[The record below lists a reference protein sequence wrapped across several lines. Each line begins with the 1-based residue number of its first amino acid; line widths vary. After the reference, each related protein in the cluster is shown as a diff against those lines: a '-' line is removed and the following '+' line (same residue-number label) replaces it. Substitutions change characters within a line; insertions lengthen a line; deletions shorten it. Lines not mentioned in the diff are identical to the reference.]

1 MELLRQAMLQHEI
14 VFRHQVRELHRLYWT
29 QRSFML
35 CRSSTEDAKVGLDVV
50 LPVDLLGNQKG
61 SSKANGFDYGDEK
74 QGACDQNTNCSHF
87 GFRGQIDQSTKENQS
102 ESYKATD
109 VAPDSSS
116 GRHPFISFLRQSSN
130 KCSKA
135 ISTVVHPVDS
145 NSASK
150 GTCDS
155 FHCHQVSRHS
165 GSDASAHNVQI
176 IEDGCD
182 NNQQKV
188 ENGHH
193 DSDSDS
199 DASVKLQRNSAV
211 VHSSG
216 FGGHAQDNANAKM
229 LSSITEIEI
238 RNFSAPF
245 GERVRHV
252 HSDNGQQTST
262 LTSGDNVDNTN
273 LRVSVGSTEQPP
285 TVTRDSKNKQANCE
299 ESEEDT
305 LSSHTT
311 ARDEEQ
317 QGKCSKD
324 IPVVSKFDCAGA
336 DDEWGSGD
344 ACPEKHKVP
353 SIPEESETTQT
364 ELQVLESYPIK
375 HSLVSQTCG
384 QCFLQIDPSI
394 LGKPKHGDESE
405 WDSLIFPAY
414 QYIGCLYLHIR
425 RNVLHI
431 ILSGF
436 EAIEA
441 EEIEEPQYSSD
452 SFETLTMGLP
462 EITSD
467 KYTMPAIPSKKVS
480 GNDACKLR
488 RGKGL
493 RDFQKD
499 ILPGLASLSRHEIR
513 EDFHNIEHALRKS
526 RSRNRE
532 NWPIPVRSQRSRRF
546 YRKQKTTFELAI

>member
-1 MELLRQAMLQHEI
+1 MAASDGAES
-14 VFRHQVRELHRLYWT
+14 
-29 QRSFML
+29 RSFQ
-35 CRSSTEDAKVGLDVV
+35 GLDSRRGNDEARAGRIARWDGAAPARVV
-50 LPVDLLGNQKG
+50 LRGGRGRKG
-61 SSKANGFDYGDEK
+61 GKAAGESVRWPASHNG
-74 QGACDQNTNCSHF
+74 
-87 GFRGQIDQSTKENQS
+87 
-102 ESYKATD
+102 
-109 VAPDSSS
+109 DSSY
-116 GRHPFISFLRQSSN
+116 
-130 KCSKA
+130 
-135 ISTVVHPVDS
+135 
-145 NSASK
+145 
-150 GTCDS
+150 
-155 FHCHQVSRHS
+155 
-165 GSDASAHNVQI
+165 ASAHNVQI

-245 GERVRHV
+245 G
-252 HSDNGQQTST
+252 
-262 LTSGDNVDNTN
+262 
-273 LRVSVGSTEQPP
+273 
-285 TVTRDSKNKQANCE
+285 
-299 ESEEDT
+299 
-305 LSSHTT
+305 
-311 ARDEEQ
+311 
-317 QGKCSKD
+317 
-324 IPVVSKFDCAGA
+324 
-336 DDEWGSGD
+336 D

-405 WDSLIFPAY
+405 WDSLIFLAANTLVSISSHKTECVTY
-414 QYIGCLYLHIR
+414 HS
-425 RNVLHI
+425 
-431 ILSGF
+431 SGLRQ
-436 EAIEA
+436 IEA

-499 ILPGLASLSRHEIR
+499 ILLCLASLSSKHV
-513 EDFHNIEHALRKS
+513 NLRK
-526 RSRNRE
+526 
-532 NWPIPVRSQRSRRF
+532 IF
-546 YRKQKTTFELAI
+546 TI

>member
-1 MELLRQAMLQHEI
+1 ML
-14 VFRHQVRELHRLYWT
+14 
-29 QRSFML
+29 
-35 CRSSTEDAKVGLDVV
+35 G
-50 LPVDLLGNQKG
+50 GN
-61 SSKANGFDYGDEK
+61 F
-74 QGACDQNTNCSHF
+74 
-87 GFRGQIDQSTKENQS
+87 
-102 ESYKATD
+102 
-109 VAPDSSS
+109 
-116 GRHPFISFLRQSSN
+116 
-130 KCSKA
+130 
-135 ISTVVHPVDS
+135 
-145 NSASK
+145 K
-150 GTCDS
+150 GTLTGT
-155 FHCHQVSRHS
+155 FY
-165 GSDASAHNVQI
+165 
-176 IEDGCD
+176 
-182 NNQQKV
+182 
-188 ENGHH
+188 
-193 DSDSDS
+193 
-199 DASVKLQRNSAV
+199 
-211 VHSSG
+211 SSG

-311 ARDEEQ
+311 ARDEERQ
-317 QGKCSKD
+317 
-324 IPVVSKFDCAGA
+324 
-336 DDEWGSGD
+336 
-344 ACPEKHKVP
+344 
-353 SIPEESETTQT
+353 
-364 ELQVLESYPIK
+364 
-375 HSLVSQTCG
+375 
-384 QCFLQIDPSI
+384 
-394 LGKPKHGDESE
+394 
-405 WDSLIFPAY
+405 
-414 QYIGCLYLHIR
+414 
-425 RNVLHI
+425 
-431 ILSGF
+431 
-436 EAIEA
+436 IEA

-546 YRKQKTTFELAI
+546 TANRRQP